1 MWSNL
6 RPLPVG
12 RLAGSPTAR
21 RASVCAAPPFLA
33 EETSMRMMTRVGGV
47 AACLAVLATARPVT
61 ACGYGVPSPVVRFVQ
76 ADCVVV
82 GKLTMI
88 EPSPQT
94 TLAPWGGQKMTYNI
108 AVIKVEEM
116 LKGSHGLTHV
126 RLGLL
131 DHQRL
136 QPGLEACFFLT
147 RHPHESFF
155 VQGFDFLD
163 FPLVK
168 AGNPSFVR
176 EMENYRRMGKLSED
190 PVAGLRSS
198 KQEDRFLT
206 AALVIM
212 GCRTFRPQFHA
223 GVDKTEPIDALTSK
237 LALRALAETDWSRN
251 VIDFRLSAP
260 RLFATLGVTAKDG
273 WNPPAFQNVQQQQ
286 DFTRSWLKNNE
297 EKFLVRAFVRK

>member
-1 MWSNL
+1 
-6 RPLPVG
+6 
-12 RLAGSPTAR
+12 
-21 RASVCAAPPFLA
+21 
-33 EETSMRMMTRVGGV
+33 
-47 AACLAVLATARPVT
+47 
-61 ACGYGVPSPVVRFVQ
+61 
-76 ADCVVV
+76 
-82 GKLTMI
+82 
-88 EPSPQT
+88 
-94 TLAPWGGQKMTYNI
+94 MTYNI
-108 AVIKVEEM
+108 AVIKVEET
-116 LKGSHGLTHV
+116 LKGSHELTHI

-131 DHQRL
+131 DSQRL

-163 FPLVK
+163 FPIVRT
-168 AGNPSFVR
+168 GNPSFVR
-176 EMENYRRMGKLSED
+176 EVGNLRWMGKLCAD

-212 GCRTFRPQFHA
+212 GSRTFRPQVHA
-223 GVDKTEPIDALTSK
+223 GADRTEPIDALTSK
-237 LALRALAETDWSRN
+237 LVLRALAETDWSRN
-251 VIDFRLSAP
+251 LVDFRLSAP

-273 WNPPAFQNVQQQQ
+273 WNPPAFQSVQQQQ